1 MSRLVDYY
9 EEELNYL
16 IDAGRE
22 FARTH
27 PERAQFLTPD
37 NPRARDPHVERL
49 LEAFAFLAGR
59 IRMRLDD
66 DFPELTRSLLGLA
79 WPHYLRPIPAM
90 ATLEMT
96 PKEGM
101 IKEPTRVPK
110 GSLIDSDP
118 VGPGRACRFRTAFD
132 ADLLPL
138 SVERAEIEATPTGD
152 GLLRVRFRAHK
163 GTDPSALSPL
173 RLRLHLAGEPAITY
187 ELYRLL
193 TSSVRQASVAF
204 TTPDGRAVRRLLATD
219 AIVPAGLDV
228 EENVLPADDRS
239 FPGFRL
245 LQEYFLFPE
254 KYLYLDV
261 ALGRALGDAAGAAGF
276 DVEFAL
282 AEAAP
287 KGLRPA
293 ATNFRLSCTP
303 VLNLFERDAEP
314 IRLTHRA
321 TEYRVIAD
329 FSRPD
334 EFEVYE
340 VLAVESIARASRRK
354 IVYRPFYAFHHLPT
368 DAGEP
373 APFYVETARPSQTR
387 EGWDTFLSFVPA
399 TTGRL
404 PEVESVSCRLRCTN
418 GLLAKDLHIGQV
430 RHAVEGFPDA
440 VQARNITAPTR
451 PVWPDAGGE
460 VLWRLIA
467 HLGFNLVSLR
477 DAATFRGL
485 LSLYGEMGE
494 RAVADANRR
503 RIAGIHDVRLE
514 PATTMHRGTVIR
526 GTEMTVALQE
536 EHFADRGDIRLFAAT
551 LSGFLG
557 LYASINSFVRLVVVG
572 QPSGTKIACPPRFS
586 ARQSL

>member
-1 MSRLVDYY
+1 MSRLLDYY

-16 IDAGRE
+16 IEAGRE

-49 LEAFAFLAGR
+49 LEGFAFLAGR

-66 DFPELTRSLLGLA
+66 DYPEVTRALISLV

-101 IKEPTRVPK
+101 IKEPTRIPEGALV
-110 GSLIDSDP
+110 DSDP
-118 VGPGRACRFRTAFD
+118 VAVGRACRFRTAYD
-132 ADLLPL
+132 VDLLPL
-138 SVERAEIEATPTGD
+138 VVERAEIEGTPTGD
-152 GLLRVRFRAHK
+152 GLVRIRFRAHK
-163 GTDPSALSPL
+163 GTDLAALGPL
-173 RLRLHLAGEPAITY
+173 RLRLHLAGEPAVAN

-193 TSSVRQASVAF
+193 TSSVRAVAVSA
-204 TTPDGRAVRRLLATD
+204 TAADGRAVRRGLPAD
-219 AIVPAGLDV
+219 AIAAAGLDV
-228 EENVLPADDRS
+228 DDNVLPADDRS

-254 KYLYLDV
+254 KFLYVDV
-261 ALGRALGDAAGAAGF
+261 ALGRALADAAGTPGF
-276 DVEFAL
+276 DLEFAL

-293 ATNFRLSCTP
+293 AANFRLGCAP
-303 VLNLFERDAEP
+303 ILNLFERDAEP
-314 IRLTHRA
+314 IRLTHEA
-321 TEYRVIAD
+321 GEYRVIAD

-340 VLAVESIARASRRK
+340 VLSVESIARASRRK
-354 IVYRPFYAFHHLPT
+354 IVYRPFFAFHHLP
-368 DAGEP
+368 AEGSEP
-373 APFYVETARPSQTR
+373 APFYVETSRPSLSR
-387 EGWDTFLSFVPA
+387 EGWDTFLSFVA
-399 TTGRL
+399 GNAGRL
-404 PEVESVSCRLRCTN
+404 PEVESVSSRLRCTN
-418 GLLAKDLHIGQV
+418 GLLTKDLHIGQI
-430 RHAVEGFPDA
+430 RHAVGGIPES

-451 PVWPDAGGE
+451 PTWPETGGE

-477 DAATFRGL
+477 DAAAFRGI
-485 LSLYGEMGE
+485 LSLYGEAGE

-503 RIAGIHDVRLE
+503 RIGGVKDVRLA

-526 GTEMTVALQE
+526 GTEMTVELRE
-536 EHFADRGDIRLFAAT
+536 EHFADWGDIRLFAAA
-551 LSGFLG
+551 LSGFLA
-557 LYASINSFVRLVVVG
+557 LYASINSFVRLVVLC
-572 QPSGTKIACPPRFS
+572 QPSGTRITCPPRFS
-586 ARQSL
+586 ARRSL